1 MSDKRNVHVVAG
13 IVSDANR
20 YLIARRAIGKA
31 SAGLWE
37 FPGGKVE
44 PGESSA
50 AALERELREELDICV
65 AVQGAFC
72 RNQTVVG
79 QVTIDLEC
87 LLVTLEGPRPIS
99 STDHD
104 LLKWVTTDGLAE
116 HDWCAPDMPA
126 VRRLAG
132 LH

>member
-1 MSDKRNVHVVAG
+1 MPEKRTLHVVAG
-13 IVSDANR
+13 IVSDGNR
-20 YLIARRAIGKA
+20 YLIARRAMHKS

-50 AALERELREELDICV
+50 AALSRELREELDISV
-65 AVQGAFC
+65 AIGSQFLRSKINVSGAK
-72 RNQTVVG
+72 
-79 QVTIDLEC
+79 IDLEC
-87 LLVTLEGPRPIS
+87 ILAKLKGSHPIA

-104 LLKWVTTDGLAE
+104 LLRWVTADELTE
-116 HDWCAPDMPA
+116 YDWCAPDLPA